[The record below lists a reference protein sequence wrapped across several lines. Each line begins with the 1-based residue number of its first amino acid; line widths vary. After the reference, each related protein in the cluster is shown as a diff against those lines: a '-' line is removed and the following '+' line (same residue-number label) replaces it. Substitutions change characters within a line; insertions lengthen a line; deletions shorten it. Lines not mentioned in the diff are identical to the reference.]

1 MFNSSLDKIM
11 DMLEAELVARQIEY
25 SSAGQ
30 YARANGIDE
39 VLYLLTMIQSR
50 EFDAFA
56 EEATSKR
63 AKAMAEELMEK
74 RGY

>member
-1 MFNSSLDKIM
+1 MLDKM
-11 DMLEAELVARQIEY
+11 LDMLEAELVARQIEY
-25 SSAGQ
+25 SSTGQ
-30 YARANGIDE
+30 YDRADGVDE
-39 VLYLLTMIQSR
+39 VLYLLTMIQTR

-63 AKAMAEELMEK
+63 AKAMAEELMKK